1 MKYILTVFILL
12 FFTSCSGYKTQNFYI
27 NNDLKIENE
36 KLTYTSDSCTNDA
49 FYSNI
54 NDKKYGTLYIEY
66 ISLHNNCQWNGYQR
80 GYFEYLYKKT
90 LGIKSMKKVRRI
102 NHKSYEFSTYLIDG
116 KYYMD
121 LIYNY
126 EIGSDTFIVD
136 NKGLLAQSL
145 IRQFDSNYI
154 SEHLNKSRFNK
165 EYKNSLV
172 RTNFFNRYFE
182 SERLIKD

>member
-12 FFTSCSGYKTQNFYI
+12 FFTSCAGYKTQNFYI
-27 NNDLKIENE
+27 NNELEIENE
-36 KLTYTSDSCTNDA
+36 KLTYTTDTCTSNS
-49 FYSNI
+49 FYSNYNHI
-54 NDKKYGTLYIEY
+54 KYGQLYVEY
-66 ISLHNNCQWNGYQR
+66 ISLQTNCDWNGYQR

-126 EIGSDTFIVD
+126 DIGSDTFIVD
-136 NKGLLAQSL
+136 SKGLLAQTL
-145 IRQFDSNYI
+145 IRQFDENYI
-154 SEHLNKSRFNK
+154 SEHINKLRFNK

-172 RTNFFNRYFE
+172 KTNFYNDYFE
-182 SERLIKD
+182 RERLILD